1 MKFRTFWERH
11 PKVSETSM
19 SSITKKRRLNT
30 SLGTTTSG
38 FRTMTPIHS
47 NKRWTGP
54 TKQASQAH
62 LFGPQTLVS
71 NSGAYLAPSP
81 IYEGYLLETKDDYQ
95 ATAHASLT
103 GKSVSAIHTGISIK
117 AKKDLTATI
126 SDFDA
131 SLGKNCYKRSDA
143 ATYCRKGDVRVG
155 YDKAGRKVR

>member
-1 MKFRTFWERH
+1 MGKASKSKRDVNVVHNKEAAVKYFTWDNDQWISYDDADTFQQTVDWADQTGFSGSLIWASDLGKQFRG
-11 PKVSETSM
+11 
-19 SSITKKRRLNT
+19 L
-30 SLGTTTSG
+30 
-38 FRTMTPIHS
+38 
-47 NKRWTGP
+47 
-54 TKQASQAH
+54 
-62 LFGPQTLVS
+62 
-71 NSGAYLAPSP
+71 LAPSP